1 MRVTVPHRREVDM
14 ATELRGVPVD
24 ATNALLDRRLHDIGW
39 GLLLMLTGMIW
50 LVPAERVP
58 EGAWLLGVAAI
69 LLGVNVVRYVKHITV
84 SGLSLVLWLAALL
97 AAFSR
102 IWRTD
107 LPVLAICLL
116 LIGASLVA
124 KPLLTKTT

>member
-1 MRVTVPHRREVDM
+1 MWTERHEAGRSERSAMRANTHENDGRQ
-14 ATELRGVPVD
+14 
-24 ATNALLDRRLHDIGW
+24 LDRRLHDVGW
-39 GLLLMLTGMIW
+39 GLLLMLTGLIW
-50 LVPAERVP
+50 LVPADRVP

-69 LLGVNVVRYVKHITV
+69 LLGVNVVRYLRHIAVSTLSTV
-84 SGLSLVLWLAALL
+84 LGLAALV
-97 AAFSR
+97 AALSR

-124 KPLLTKTT
+124 RPLFAKTT

>member
-1 MRVTVPHRREVDM
+1 MTTGLKSVPI
-14 ATELRGVPVD
+14 
-24 ATNALLDRRLHDIGW
+24 NAANAPLDRRLHDIGW

-58 EGAWLLGVAAI
+58 EGAWLLGVAGI
-69 LLGVNVVRYVKHITV
+69 LLGVNVVRYLNHITV
-84 SGLSLVLWLAALL
+84 SGFSLVLGLAALL

-124 KPLLTKTT
+124 RPLLTKTT

>member
-1 MRVTVPHRREVDM
+1 M
-14 ATELRGVPVD
+14 ATELRNVPVS

-69 LLGVNVVRYVKHITV
+69 LLGVNVVRYLKHITV
-84 SGLSLVLWLAALL
+84 SGFSLVHGFAMLL
-97 AAFSR
+97 AASSR

-107 LPVLAICLL
+107 VPVLATCLL
-116 LIGASLVA
+116 VIGASLVA
-124 KPLLTKTT
+124 KPLLTNTT

>member
-1 MRVTVPHRREVDM
+1 MT
-14 ATELRGVPVD
+14 TKLSGTPVSMS
-24 ATNALLDRRLHDIGW
+24 NESLDRRLHDIGW

-50 LVPAERVP
+50 LVPAKRVP
-58 EGAWLLGVAAI
+58 QGAWLLGVAAI
-69 LLGVNVVRYVKHITV
+69 LVGLDVVRYVKHITV
-84 SGLSLVLWLAALL
+84 SGFSLVVGLAALL

-107 LPVLAICLL
+107 LPVLALCLL
-116 LIGASLVA
+116 IIGASLVA

>member
-1 MRVTVPHRREVDM
+1 
-14 ATELRGVPVD
+14 
-24 ATNALLDRRLHDIGW
+24 
-39 GLLLMLTGMIW
+39 MLTGLIW

-69 LLGVNVVRYVKHITV
+69 LLGVNVVRHLKHITV
-84 SGLSLVLWLAALL
+84 SGLSLVLGFAALL

-116 LIGASLVA
+116 AIGARLVVR
-124 KPLLTKTT
+124 PLLTKTT

>member
-1 MRVTVPHRREVDM
+1 M
-14 ATELRGVPVD
+14 ATELRSDPVD
-24 ATNALLDRRLHDIGW
+24 ATNARLDRRLHDIGW

-84 SGLSLVLWLAALL
+84 SGFSVVLGFAALL

-107 LPVLAICLL
+107 LPVLAIE
-116 LIGASLVA
+116 V
-124 KPLLTKTT
+124 T

>member
-1 MRVTVPHRREVDM
+1 MTTTLNGD
-14 ATELRGVPVD
+14 PV
-24 ATNALLDRRLHDIGW
+24 NAPSAQLDRRLHDIGW
-39 GLLLMLTGMIW
+39 GLLLMLTGMVW

-84 SGLSLVLWLAALL
+84 SGFSLVLGLAALL

-107 LPVLAICLL
+107 LPVLAICLFV
-116 LIGASLVA
+116 IGASLVA
-124 KPLLTKTT
+124 KPLLTRTT

>member
-1 MRVTVPHRREVDM
+1 MT
-14 ATELRGVPVD
+14 TELRSVRAN
-24 ATNALLDRRLHDIGW
+24 ATNGSLDRRLHDIGW

-69 LLGVNVVRYVKHITV
+69 LLGVNVVRYLKHITV
-84 SGLSLVLWLAALL
+84 SGFSLVLGVAALL
-97 AAFSR
+97 AALSR

-116 LIGASLVA
+116 IIGASLVV
-124 KPLLTKTT
+124 KPLLTKIT

>member
-1 MRVTVPHRREVDM
+1 MT
-14 ATELRGVPVD
+14 TGLRSVPVN
-24 ATNALLDRRLHDIGW
+24 ATNGPFDRRLHDIGW

-50 LVPAERVP
+50 LVPAERMP

-69 LLGVNVVRYVKHITV
+69 LLGVNVVRYVKHISV
-84 SGLSLVLWLAALL
+84 SAFSLVLGFAALL

-107 LPVLAICLL
+107 VPVLAICLL
-116 LIGASLVA
+116 IIGASLVA

>member
-1 MRVTVPHRREVDM
+1 MT
-14 ATELRGVPVD
+14 TELKSVPVN
-24 ATNALLDRRLHDIGW
+24 ATNGPLDRRLHDIGW
-39 GLLLMLTGMIW
+39 GLLLLLTGVIW
-50 LVPAERVP
+50 LVPGEHVP

-84 SGLSLVLWLAALL
+84 SGLSLVVGLAALL

-116 LIGASLVA
+116 VIGASLVA
-124 KPLLTKTT
+124 RPLLTKTT

>member
-1 MRVTVPHRREVDM
+1 M
-14 ATELRGVPVD
+14 ATELRGVPVN

-84 SGLSLVLWLAALL
+84 SGFSLVLGFAALL

-116 LIGASLVA
+116 IIGASLVA

>member
-1 MRVTVPHRREVDM
+1 MP
-14 ATELRGVPVD
+14 A
-24 ATNALLDRRLHDIGW
+24 NADSHETDDGQLDRRLHDVGW
-39 GLLLMLTGMIW
+39 GLLLMLTGLIW
-50 LVPAERVP
+50 LVPADRVP

-69 LLGVNVVRYVKHITV
+69 LLGVNIVRYLRHVAV
-84 SGLSLVLWLAALL
+84 STFSVVLGLAALV

-107 LPVLAICLL
+107 VPVLAICLL

-124 KPLLTKTT
+124 KPLFSKTA

>member
-1 MRVTVPHRREVDM
+1 M
-14 ATELRGVPVD
+14 ATELRSVPVN

-69 LLGVNVVRYVKHITV
+69 LLGVNVVRYLKHITV
-84 SGLSLVLWLAALL
+84 SGFSLVLGLRGAPCRVQPDLAHGL
-97 AAFSR
+97 AGAG
-102 IWRTD
+102 D
-107 LPVLAICLL
+107 LSPHHRREPRGQAPSDEDHVTATA
-116 LIGASLVA
+116 GGH
-124 KPLLTKTT
+124 P

>member
-1 MRVTVPHRREVDM
+1 MSERPAEKSTGVGRIAAFRVIVPHRREVDM
-14 ATELRGVPVD
+14 ATEL
-24 ATNALLDRRLHDIGW
+24 
-39 GLLLMLTGMIW
+39 
-50 LVPAERVP
+50 
-58 EGAWLLGVAAI
+58 
-69 LLGVNVVRYVKHITV
+69 HIAV
-84 SGLSLVLWLAALL
+84 SGFSFVLGCAALL

-116 LIGASLVA
+116 IIGASLVA